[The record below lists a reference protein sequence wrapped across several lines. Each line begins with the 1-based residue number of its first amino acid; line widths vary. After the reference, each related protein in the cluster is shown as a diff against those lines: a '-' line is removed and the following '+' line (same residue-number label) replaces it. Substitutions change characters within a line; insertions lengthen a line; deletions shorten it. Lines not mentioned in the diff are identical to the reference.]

1 MLAACF
7 RVLRRLDLIN
17 CTLGGTIPRLDVRSQ
32 LYHKP
37 KENTQNIQKERDN
50 PEVWVYEAALFID
63 TKLSILFEC

>member
-1 MLAACF
+1 M
-7 RVLRRLDLIN
+7 
-17 CTLGGTIPRLDVRSQ
+17 GGTIPRLDVRSQ

-50 PEVWVYEAALFID
+50 PEVWVNGAALFID